1 MVDKPD
7 HQKHRKRLRERFQQG
22 SAKGLHDYELLEL
35 LLTYAIPRVDVKP
48 PAKALLKRFKTFGG
62 VLDASQ
68 AELESVHGLGSASA
82 VLVRLVKELLGAYL
96 AEQIQRRDVLSSPE
110 AVRDFAR
117 MKLAGLPHEAFMVI
131 FLDVKNHVLDHEVLH
146 EGTVDRAIVYPRRII
161 ESALAHHAVG
171 LILSH
176 NHPSGD
182 PAPSQEDRRLTR
194 SVVEAAR
201 TVEIRVLDHLIV
213 GKAGHF
219 SFHENRLLTEQV

>member
-7 HQKHRKRLRERFQQG
+7 HQEHRKRLRDRFQRG
-22 SAKGLHDYELLEL
+22 GAEGLQDYELLEL

-48 PAKALLKRFKTFGG
+48 PAKRLLKRFKSLSG
-62 VLDASQ
+62 VFDASQ
-68 AELESVHGLGSASA
+68 SELEAVHGLGAASG
-82 VLVRLVKELLGAYL
+82 VLIRLVKKLLSAYL
-96 AEQIQRRDVLSSPE
+96 EEEIHRRDVLSSPE

-117 MKLAGLPHEAFMVI
+117 VKLAGLPHEAFMVI
-131 FLDVKNHVLDHEVLH
+131 FLDVKNHVIDHEVLH
-146 EGTVDRAIVYPRRII
+146 EGTVDRAVVYPRRII
-161 ESALAHHAVG
+161 ESALAHHAAG

-219 SFHENRLLTEQV
+219 SFHENRLLTE

>member
-1 MVDKPD
+1 MSDKSD
-7 HQKHRKRLRERFQQG
+7 HQEHRKRLRERFQRG
-22 SAKGLHDYELLEL
+22 GAEGLHNYELLEL

-48 PAKALLKRFKTFGG
+48 PAKLLLRRFKSLAAVF
-62 VLDASQ
+62 DASQ
-68 AELESVHGLGSASA
+68 AELEVVHGLGTASA
-82 VLVRLVKELLGAYL
+82 VLIRLVKKLLSAYL
-96 AEQIQRRDVLSSPE
+96 EEQIYRREVLSSPE

-117 MKLAGLPHEAFMVI
+117 IKLAGLPHEAFMVI
-131 FLDVKNHVLDHEVLH
+131 FLDVKNQVIDHEVLH
-146 EGTVDRAIVYPRRII
+146 EGTVDRAVVYPRRII
-161 ESALAHHAVG
+161 ESALGYHAAG

-182 PAPSQEDRRLTR
+182 PAPSQEDKRLTR

-219 SFHENRLLTEQV
+219 SFHENRLLSE